1 MSEAAAAL
9 EEDETA
15 VANSSEQV
23 VASAEAETAAVS
35 KSEAAAALE
44 EDETAVANSSEQV
57 VASAE
62 AETAAVSKSDL
73 VAALPLEQYFELE
86 MAVASRTEAVAM
98 PVQH

>member
-1 MSEAAAAL
+1 MKADEGRPETVAEPVQHLEAETAAGSMSEAAAVL
-9 EEDETA
+9 
-15 VANSSEQV
+15 
-23 VASAEAETAAVS
+23 
-35 KSEAAAALE
+35 